1 MNARNRTALGL
12 GLALALSAGCRE
24 KPAPLPEAE
33 APPSSPAPDRLAEGE
48 RLPEAETAFGLPLPA
63 GMHLVRQYDGSAYFQ
78 GVTNL
83 EETLA
88 YLRQHLAPATVQL
101 TEHGAEF
108 PRVRILGGNS
118 EHLYRVDVTRGR
130 NGSQVLIEDI
140 TPPPALIGLS
150 EEEMWRR
157 AGRNPDGTQIDPNS
171 VY

>member
-1 MNARNRTALGL
+1 MDTRNRTALVLVLVL
-12 GLALALSAGCRE
+12 GAGCRE
-24 KPAPLPEAE
+24 KAAPVSDVEP
-33 APPSSPAPDRLAEGE
+33 PPSSPAPDRLAADE

-78 GVTNL
+78 GATDL
-83 EETLA
+83 EATLG
-88 YLRQHLAPATVQL
+88 YLRQHLSPATVQL
-101 TEHGAEF
+101 TRNGAEF

-118 EHLYRVDVTRGR
+118 EHLYRVDVTRSR

-157 AGRNPDGTQIDPNS
+157 AGRNPDGSLIDPNS